1 MKLSRTLDK
10 ALKKFQGINQSSLTE
25 KYKNWTFSVLNY
37 LFSLPG
43 RFDVFHWWV
52 VGCEEKRQH
61 GSEAELAESAK
72 QSA

>member
-1 MKLSRTLDK
+1 M
-10 ALKKFQGINQSSLTE
+10 
-25 KYKNWTFSVLNY
+25 LNY

-43 RFDVFHWWV
+43 RFGVFHWWV